1 MSWGRGRKNYC
12 ENCLHG
18 KIHACGR
25 GWNRSLWG
33 LAGHIQGFDP
43 HCLRGARDP
52 GLGVRG
58 VGHGQ
63 RCQGKGNASSAR
75 GAPHLAGCWWA
86 LGAPHA
92 LCHPGRRDR
101 SLRDQ
106 PKEPQQ
112 VTAAHGH
119 CHIHPKGTMCLSP
132 LGRAVIQTWPVSFNF
147 KRVTKSNEKLWFCH
161 STQEYGRILCTGII
175 VMLWCNTRCSQN
187 RKPGSY

>member
-1 MSWGRGRKNYC
+1 MRIICMEKSVLVEEAEIDPC
-12 ENCLHG
+12 EGWQATSRALILTVREGHG
-18 KIHACGR
+18 
-25 GWNRSLWG
+25 
-33 LAGHIQGFDP
+33 
-43 HCLRGARDP
+43 DP
-52 GLGVRG
+52 GPGVRG

-112 VTAAHGH
+112 VRAARGH
-119 CHIHPKGTMCLSP
+119 CHTCPKGTMCLSS
-132 LGRAVIQTWPVSFNF
+132 LGRTVIQTWLVSFNF
-147 KRVTKSNEKLWFCH
+147 KRVTKPNEKL
-161 STQEYGRILCTGII
+161 
-175 VMLWCNTRCSQN
+175 
-187 RKPGSY
+187 